1 MRGFTKRSKKERF
14 TMDMPPVDITRQELN
29 FMQST
34 KMHEAVDESKE
45 AHLVQ
50 YDAGE
55 WHQLE
60 ALLEDARVTWK
71 QLTFRAAYDKKLH
84 ARMYE
89 YRNLWHTFSDAL
101 ELLRKG
107 RHV

>member
-1 MRGFTKRSKKERF
+1 MRGFGTKRSTRKLS
-14 TMDMPPVDITRQELN
+14 MISPPVDSTRQELSVVS
-29 FMQST
+29 QV
-34 KMHEAVDESKE
+34 HDEAHLEPKD

-50 YDAGE
+50 YDGGE